1 MVCRQQTEL
10 AGYAVRVVMNAVRH
24 QRLRTTRP
32 VTLGEGS
39 RETFPR
45 GVGPKYRPYSIRKR
59 SGIGAADHE
68 PEEEASRGCPDD
80 GEVVPDSVDRWR
92 ARYAEDG
99 GGGKAS
105 DDAHEQCSE
114 EVVGPGEE
122 AAEQPGDPADATD
135 DRYYLEFHGLEAI
148 PNDAGCTP
156 ILKQR

>member
-45 GVGPKYRPYSIRKR
+45 GVGPKYPPYSIRKQ

-68 PEEEASRGCPDD
+68 PEDEAS
-80 GEVVPDSVDRWR
+80 
-92 ARYAEDG
+92 DG
-99 GGGKAS
+99 GPDNGKVVTDPVDGGRAGDS
-105 DDAHEQCSE
+105 EDRRGGEATNDAHEQSSE
-114 EVVGPGEE
+114 EIVGPREE
-122 AAEQPGDPADATD
+122 AADEAGDPAGASN
-135 DRYYLEFHGLEAI
+135 DRYYLEFH
-148 PNDAGCTP
+148 
-156 ILKQR
+156 